1 MIRTLRPFTIAN
13 IALVL
18 CLIGI
23 DVLYLTG
30 AIDWWW
36 LLIPVVIYIHLLVF
50 GAIYIQWNFYV
61 KSYSHIANSKA
72 IALTFDDGP
81 AQYTG
86 VILDVLKK
94 EGVSAAFFSIGKN
107 AVANSEMVKR
117 WHAEGHLVGNHSYDH
132 GFNFD
137 WKSSKAMQEEIN
149 KTNLVI
155 AKIAGITPKLF
166 RPPYG
171 VTNPNLAK
179 AITRSG
185 MHSIGWNVRSFD
197 TTAKNKADLEARVL
211 SKLKGGDIVLLHDS
225 QQITAEILTD
235 LIVKAREK
243 GFTFVRVDKLLDL
256 EPYA

>member
-1 MIRTLRPFTIAN
+1 MRPFTLAN
-13 IALVL
+13 IILVL
-18 CLIGI
+18 CLLGI
-23 DVLYLTG
+23 DALYLSG

-61 KSYSHIANSKA
+61 KSYNKGVQSKQV
-72 IALTFDDGP
+72 ALTFDDGP
-81 AQYTG
+81 AQYTS

-94 EGVSAAFFSIGKN
+94 EGVQAAFFSIGKN
-107 AVANSEMVKR
+107 AVANPEMVKR
-117 WHAEGHLVGNHSYDH
+117 WHADGHLIGNHSYDH

-137 WKSSKAMQEEIN
+137 WKTSKAMQEEIN
-149 KTNLVI
+149 KTNNAI
-155 AKIAGITPKLF
+155 MQIAGVTPKLF

-185 MHSIGWNVRSFD
+185 MYSIGWNVRSFD
-197 TTAKNKADLEARVL
+197 TTAKNKADLEARIL
-211 SKLKGGDIVLLHDS
+211 NRLKGGDIVLLHDS
-225 QQITAEILTD
+225 QLITAEILTD
-235 LIVKAREK
+235 LIRKAREK

-256 EPYA
+256 KPYA

>member
-1 MIRTLRPFTIAN
+1 MRPFILAN
-13 IALVL
+13 IILVL
-18 CLIGI
+18 CLLGI
-23 DVLYLTG
+23 DVLYLSG

-61 KSYSHIANSKA
+61 KSYNKGVQSRHV
-72 IALTFDDGP
+72 ALTFDDGP
-81 AQYTG
+81 ATYTS

-94 EGVSAAFFSIGKN
+94 EGVQAAFFSIGKN
-107 AVANSEMVKR
+107 AVANPEIVKR
-117 WHAEGHLVGNHSYDH
+117 WHADGHLIGNHSYDH

-137 WKSSKAMQEEIN
+137 WKTSKAMQEEIN
-149 KTNLVI
+149 KTNNAI
-155 AKIAGITPKLF
+155 MQIAGVTPKLF

-185 MHSIGWNVRSFD
+185 MYSIGWNVRSFD
-197 TTAKNKADLEARVL
+197 TTAKNKADLEARIL
-211 SKLKGGDIVLLHDS
+211 NRLKGGDIVLLHDS

-235 LIVKAREK
+235 LIRKAREK
-243 GFTFVRVDKLLDL
+243 GFTFVRVDKLIDL
-256 EPYA
+256 KPYA